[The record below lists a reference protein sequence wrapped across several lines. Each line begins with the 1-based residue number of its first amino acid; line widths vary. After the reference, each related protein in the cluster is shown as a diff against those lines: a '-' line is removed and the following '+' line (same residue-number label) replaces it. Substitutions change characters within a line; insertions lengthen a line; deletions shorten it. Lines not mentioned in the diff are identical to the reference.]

1 MIIMPETEQ
10 THKEI
15 VEIKKEVRDIRQTQ
29 DAQIYQDR
37 EKWEA
42 LLDKTVDDDAEMMR
56 VLLAVDGLKSAKD
69 IEKETTIYQ
78 MKCWRLLNK
87 LDRAGVISKL
97 EQTKKGSPVFITS
110 RWYRI
115 LRLDEK
121 VQKKY
126 SSLTAPQVQA
136 PLPVQEGSNEE
147 EQPS

>member
-1 MIIMPETEQ
+1 MISMPETPE

-37 EKWEA
+37 AKWEE
-42 LLDKTVDDDAEMMR
+42 LLDRTLVDDVDLMC
-56 VLLAVDGLKSAKD
+56 VLLAVDGTKSAKD
-69 IEKETTIYQ
+69 IEKECSIYQ
-78 MKCWRLLNK
+78 MKCWRLLNE
-87 LDRAGVISKL
+87 LEREGIISKA
-97 EQTKKGSPVFITS
+97 EETKKGSPVFVKS

-126 SSLTAPQVQA
+126 SSLTAEQA
-136 PLPVQEGSNEE
+136 PIVQEGLNEA

>member
-1 MIIMPETEQ
+1 MIVMPETEE
-10 THKEI
+10 THNEI

-42 LLDKTVDDDAEMMR
+42 LLDKTVDDDDDLMR

-78 MKCWRLLNK
+78 MKCWRLLNE
-87 LDRAGVISKL
+87 LDRAGIVSKL
-97 EQTKKGSPVFITS
+97 EQTKKGSPVFIKS

-121 VQKKY
+121 VEKKY
-126 SSLTAPQVQA
+126 SSLTAQQA
-136 PLPVQEGSNEE
+136 PVPVQEGSNEA
-147 EQPS
+147 EQPG

>member
-1 MIIMPETEQ
+1 MPETPE

-37 EKWEA
+37 AKWEE
-42 LLDKTVDDDAEMMR
+42 LLDKTVVDDVDLMR
-56 VLLAVDGLKSAKD
+56 VLLAVDGTRSAKD
-69 IEKETTIYQ
+69 IEKECAIYQ
-78 MKCWRLLNK
+78 MKCWRLLNQLERK
-87 LDRAGVISKL
+87 GIISKA
-97 EQTKKGSPVFITS
+97 EETKKGSPVFVKS

-126 SSLTAPQVQA
+126 SSLKAEPAPV
-136 PLPVQEGSNEE
+136 PIQEGPNET
-147 EQPS
+147 EQPSS